1 VIYRELED
9 ELEQRAMS
17 MSLVEDERD
26 GNMTLDDFIDLTLD
40 SDG

>member
-1 VIYRELED
+1 
-9 ELEQRAMS
+9 MS